1 MDFVIAL
8 IIGMVIG
15 FVLTEVFR
23 TLRQGWTIRHPL
35 WGFLA
40 RAGLWVVAFI
50 PIALWAFNMWSLA
63 LWPNNA
69 LFQSVTGVVALAW
82 AVLFTRVAFTYGKQP
97 SHT

>member
-23 TLRQGWTIRHPL
+23 NLRQGWTIRPPR
-35 WGFLA
+35 GFLA

-50 PIALWAFNMWSLA
+50 PIAVWAFNMWSLY

-69 LFQSVTGVVALAW
+69 LFQSVTVVVALAW
-82 AVLFTRVAFTYGKQP
+82 AVLFSRVAFTYGKQP